1 MKNLVSIQASASLSD
16 ALDLFKTHKI
26 STLAVTGRNFLSAG
40 GRTDIFTS
48 TGEQVIGLVSALD
61 MIRLYLENR
70 NLNDSVLDA
79 IGESLESQSLW
90 ILDKSTCLS
99 SLLELFSKGIHS
111 IFLSEYKSLEIF
123 TRMDLVDLLL
133 EKCNL
138 LEGTITNLYKPVLV
152 VDVHNDLLTTIKQ
165 MSLSEIYALPI
176 LEEGK
181 LVGTISL
188 SDLKEI
194 ILSNLQ
200 DQSLEYFKN
209 PEMVQRG
216 ICGKNDSIQTVL
228 KKIKDGHIHRLW
240 ILEKDELVGV
250 VSVSDIFA
258 HILKRL

>member
-26 STLAVTGRNFLSAG
+26 STMAVTGINFLSAG

-48 TGEQVIGLVSALD
+48 TGEQVVGLVSALD
-61 MIRLYLENR
+61 MIRLYLENK

-90 ILDKSTCLS
+90 VLDKSTSLS

-133 EKCNL
+133 GKCIL
-138 LEGTITNLYKPVLV
+138 DGTITNLYKPVV
-152 VDVHNDLLTTIKQ
+152 QVDVHDDLLQTIKQ
-165 MSLSEIYALPI
+165 MTLSEIYALPI

-200 DQSLEYFKN
+200 DQSLEYFKK

-258 HILKRL
+258 HLLKRL

>member
-26 STLAVTGRNFLSAG
+26 STMAVTGRNFLSAG

-48 TGEQVIGLVSALD
+48 TGEQVVGLVSALD

-90 ILDKSTCLS
+90 ILDKSTSLS

-133 EKCNL
+133 GKCIL
-138 LEGTITNLYKPVLV
+138 DGTITNLYKPVV
-152 VDVHNDLLTTIKQ
+152 QVDVHDDLLLCGNFFFNIF
-165 MSLSEIYALPI
+165 
-176 LEEGK
+176 
-181 LVGTISL
+181 
-188 SDLKEI
+188 
-194 ILSNLQ
+194 LQ
-200 DQSLEYFKN
+200 FRE
-209 PEMVQRG
+209 
-216 ICGKNDSIQTVL
+216 
-228 KKIKDGHIHRLW
+228 
-240 ILEKDELVGV
+240 
-250 VSVSDIFA
+250 
-258 HILKRL
+258 